1 MYVGHSINLYNRI
14 SSYFM
19 PSILKTKA
27 RRVLRYLNKYGFS
40 NIKLTIYIM
49 DEKSSLEQVVEL
61 EQHFIDSLKPNL
73 NVDLVASSSGY
84 HEPMSQEIRDKL
96 RKQRGTAVYLY
107 SVDDFSLLYIFESK
121 QHMYKSIN
129 IHHTTLNDC
138 LTIGNLYLDT
148 FFFSLDL
155 IEESTK
161 TNLLDLDKIQSLVKD
176 KRDTYNFKHPS
187 AKAILA
193 EFKDDSSKNLEFSSL
208 NSLASH
214 LKGDRNVIRE
224 YLKGTKS
231 GYYRGK

>member
-49 DEKSSLEQVVEL
+49 NEKSSLDQVVEL

-84 HEPMSQEIRDKL
+84 HEPMSQEMREKL
-96 RKQRGTAVYLY
+96 RKQRGVPVYLY
-107 SVDDFSLLYIFESK
+107 NAKDLTLLYIFESK
-121 QHMYKSIN
+121 QQLYSSIN
-129 IHHTTLNDC
+129 MHHNTLNDC
-138 LTIGNLYLDT
+138 LNLGNIYLDT

-155 IEESTK
+155 IEESPE
-161 TNLLDLDKIQSLVKD
+161 TNLLNLDQIKSLVSV
-176 KRDTYNFKHPS
+176 KRDVYDVKHPA
-187 AKAILA
+187 AKSILA
-193 EFKDDSSKNLEFSSL
+193 EFKDDYKKNLEFNSL
-208 NSLASH
+208 NSLAKH
-214 LKGDRNVIRE
+214 LKGDRKVIRE
-224 YLKGTKS
+224 YLKGEKS